1 MSAPGLPP
9 RDEAALKEQEQM
21 MEFFRQK
28 MMLLGEKAMLQ
39 KSVREEKKLLV
50 ENGKLKGE
58 IEQLKKQLQ
67 ENQRRKAAKLKALSE
82 AQAASP
88 ANPEPAGGATAPRS
102 PSPSATPAA
111 KAPPRKNKPQGES
124 EGRRRKGTGR
134 KSGAQDSELGIWQ
147 LDLRVGRIV
156 SARQH
161 PEEESLCVQE
171 VDFGE
176 GQPRTAV
183 SGFLTSAPTEQMSE
197 RLCVCVCN
205 GRAVRMKGVLS
216 KVHVL
221 CVADYA
227 HLEMLSP
234 PSSALPGDRVTF
246 NNYPGEPDRELS
258 PRVFGRLQPDL
269 CTDARG
275 VACYRGV
282 AFEVKGKG
290 LCRAPSICNGSIQ

>member
-1 MSAPGLPP
+1 MSAPGVPP
-9 RDEAALKEQEQM
+9 RDDATLSEQEQM
-21 MEFFRQK
+21 MEFFKQK

-50 ENGKLKGE
+50 ENAKLKGE
-58 IEQLKKQLQ
+58 IDQLKKQLQ
-67 ENQRRKAAKLKALSE
+67 ENQRRKAAKLKVISE
-82 AQAASP
+82 AQAACP
-88 ANPEPAGGATAPRS
+88 ANTEPAGGTTETPSPS

-111 KAPPRKNKPQGES
+111 RDPPRKNKPQGES

-147 LDLRVGRIV
+147 LDLRVGRIA

-161 PEEESLCVQE
+161 PEAESLCVQE
-171 VDFGE
+171 VDLGE

-227 HLEMLSP
+227 HLEMLIP
-234 PSSALPGDRVTF
+234 PSSAQPGDRVTF
-246 NNYPGEPDRELS
+246 NNYPDLS
-258 PRVFGRLQPDL
+258 VCVQ
-269 CTDARG
+269 
-275 VACYRGV
+275 VNQIV
-282 AFEVKGKG
+282 
-290 LCRAPSICNGSIQ
+290 N